1 MEENAENCSL
11 LFFFLT
17 FSSIIFF
24 LPLSFHIQIRSWR
37 YHRGIVIPGKYT
49 DSVSSSSRDEKAWS
63 WGWIYR
69 AGRWEDGR
77 WINSEIF
84 VTRDRLWR
92 AYIKLVYN
100 ASFEPGNSMVV
111 GGGVGA
117 IRSLLKVHT
126 RCRGWPRRRAWSA
139 HTWSE
144 KRRNTSTQFKLS
156 ISLAS
161 VSGYRA
167 TVTWWSIDYS
177 GPAKS
182 NYTTHTHTHTY
193 TWLTYPPLFFP
204 NKLTAWNINPFPC
217 VCLCLSFRL
226 RPLTETERN
235 IALQGPRVSF
245 WRVMALFRALEI
257 CYTTLPLS

>member
-1 MEENAENCSL
+1 
-11 LFFFLT
+11 
-17 FSSIIFF
+17 
-24 LPLSFHIQIRSWR
+24 
-37 YHRGIVIPGKYT
+37 
-49 DSVSSSSRDEKAWS
+49 
-63 WGWIYR
+63 
-69 AGRWEDGR
+69 
-77 WINSEIF
+77 
-84 VTRDRLWR
+84 
-92 AYIKLVYN
+92 
-100 ASFEPGNSMVV
+100 MVV

-182 NYTTHTHTHTY
+182 NYTTHTRTHTHT
-193 TWLTYPPLFFP
+193 
-204 NKLTAWNINPFPC
+204 
-217 VCLCLSFRL
+217 
-226 RPLTETERN
+226 
-235 IALQGPRVSF
+235 
-245 WRVMALFRALEI
+245 
-257 CYTTLPLS
+257 